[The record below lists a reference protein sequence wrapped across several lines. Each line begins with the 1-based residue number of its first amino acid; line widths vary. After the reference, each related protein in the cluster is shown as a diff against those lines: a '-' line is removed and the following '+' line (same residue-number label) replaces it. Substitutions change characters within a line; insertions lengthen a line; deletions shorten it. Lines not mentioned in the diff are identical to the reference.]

1 MKVVKITKRSRNLI
15 KDHFLVVEND
25 ETDENIECIC
35 EDWCNNDLAGAS
47 YGWTADWVHV
57 TDPQEILDAK
67 NKEIKSLNNQLSRLE
82 IRKLKIME
90 SL

>member
-1 MKVVKITKRSRNLI
+1 MKVVKITKRFRNGI
-15 KDHFLVVEND
+15 KDHFLVID
-25 ETDENIECIC
+25 KDHTDDNIEYIC
-35 EDWCNNDLAGAS
+35 EDWCNEDSAGAN

-67 NKEIKSLNNQLSRLE
+67 NKEIKSLNIQLSVLE
-82 IRKLKIME
+82 IRKLKIMA

>member
-1 MKVVKITKRSRNLI
+1 MKVVKITKKSRSFI
-15 KDHFLVVEND
+15 KDHFIIVNKD
-25 ETDENIECIC
+25 ETDENIEYIC
-35 EDWCNNDLAGAS
+35 EDWCNNDPAGAN

-57 TDPQEILDAK
+57 TDPEEILEAK
-67 NKEIKSLNNQLSRLE
+67 NKEIKSLNSQLSRLE

>member
-15 KDHFLVVEND
+15 KDHFLVVEKD

-67 NKEIKSLNNQLSRLE
+67 NKKIKSLNKQLSRLE

>member
-1 MKVVKITKRSRNLI
+1 MKVVKITKRSRNSI
-15 KDHFLVVEND
+15 KDHFLVVDKD
-25 ETDENIECIC
+25 ETDENIEHIC
-35 EDWCNNDLAGAS
+35 EDWCNNDPAGAN

-57 TDPQEILDAK
+57 TDPNEILEAK
-67 NKEIKSLNNQLSRLE
+67 NKEIKSLNSQLSRLE

>member
-15 KDHFLVVEND
+15 KDHFLVVEKD

-47 YGWTADWVHV
+47 YGWAADWVHV

-67 NKEIKSLNNQLSRLE
+67 NKEIKSLNKQLSRLE